1 MHVHL
6 HPDRM
11 KRTAVVLA
19 LCVLA
24 AASAVAGGDGAPG
37 DPPLA
42 VPDSVLA
49 DLAVGRYWHAA
60 GRLRDAGAATAGP
73 KEVLLLARAEGGWKN
88 WDAVV
93 ALLAEADWLDDVGGG
108 DGWHL
113 LGRAYESD
121 ERWADAGRAYSRYRT
136 RSGDADKGVGAPAA
150 RARQARA
157 NARAGDHAGALEL
170 IDGLGEG
177 SEALAGWLALE
188 LAEIVTEEG
197 DTALARAYA
206 ERMVDGGARSAA
218 WRLQADAL
226 LAAGDTTR
234 ALAAFQDLL
243 RVSSGR
249 RRAIAAVEVGLLVR
263 AGGDPATARAILLG
277 ALDDAPAG
285 SAGRAAGA
293 LIDDGAVDRSLALRL
308 ARLLDRAGDGRRALR
323 AYDAAAGADPS
334 VLPEWARLSRA
345 RLMGTVRSRQDAAAE
360 EFRAIRSTTQ
370 DGSIGARNLEIWSAM
385 RRRQGRTDAVNTL
398 RRWLLEE
405 YPESSQA
412 TSIVWERGFSSEG
425 RGQIGAAL
433 ASYAT
438 LIENGGSQPRAN
450 QARMRT
456 GQIRLAQ
463 NRVADAATVF
473 DAYLDVYPDG
483 GRWEEAS
490 YWSASTY
497 LTLGD
502 TILARE
508 RFRRIR
514 EESPLS
520 YYAVMGA
527 ELFGELY
534 DVNVPEGAPALRPG
548 WLIEGLRRLDL
559 LFDAGIERGA
569 QAEVDR
575 LMERARGAP
584 PVMLTLAE
592 ALLDRGR
599 TIDGINLGWELRR
612 EGHAWDRR
620 LIEVVYP
627 FPYRDLVIREA
638 EEWGVDPIMLAAII
652 RQESAFKADI
662 VSPAGAVGL
671 MQVMPLT
678 GVALARAHGP
688 DGFQEASLTTPEVNL
703 HLGAAFFVEMSRRYD
718 DELSLVLVAYNA
730 GPARATRWRR
740 YPEAVDPL
748 RFTERIPFDE
758 TRGYVK
764 NVRRNLGLYR
774 VLYGSD

>member
-1 MHVHL
+1 
-6 HPDRM
+6 M
-11 KRTAVVLA
+11 KRIAVALA
-19 LCVLA
+19 ACVLA
-24 AASAVAGGDGAPG
+24 AASALAGTDGDLEQPR
-37 DPPLA
+37 LA
-42 VPDSVLA
+42 VPDSALA

-60 GRLRDAGAATAGP
+60 RRLREAGAATAGP
-73 KEVLLLARAEGGWKN
+73 EEVLLLARAEGGWQN

-93 ALLAEADWLDDVGGG
+93 ELLAEVDWLDDVGGG

-121 ERWADAGRAYSRYRT
+121 ERWADAGAAYARYRA
-136 RSGDADKGVGAPAA
+136 RYGARQGGADTGVGVPAT

-157 NARAGDHAGALEL
+157 SAWNGDHAGALDL

-177 SEALAGWLALE
+177 SEVLAGWLALE
-188 LAEIVTEEG
+188 IAEKVSEDG
-197 DTALARAYA
+197 DTAWTRAYA
-206 ERMVDGGARSAA
+206 ERMMDAGARSAG

-226 LAAGDTTR
+226 LAAGDTAR
-234 ALAAFQDLL
+234 ALARFRSLL
-243 RVSSGR
+243 GVSSGR
-249 RRAIAAVEVGLLVR
+249 RRATAAVEVGLLVR
-263 AGGDPATARAILLG
+263 AAGDSPTARAILLG
-277 ALDDAPAG
+277 ALDDAPTG

-293 LIDDGAVDRSLALRL
+293 LMDDGVVDQSLALRL

-323 AYDAAAGADPS
+323 AYDVAAGNDAPAM
-334 VLPEWARLSRA
+334 PEWARLARA
-345 RLMGTVRSRQDAAAE
+345 RLMGTVRSRQDDAAE
-360 EFRAIRSTTQ
+360 EFRSIRSTTE
-370 DGSIGARNLEIWSAM
+370 DLSIGARNLEIWSAM

-405 YPESSQA
+405 YPRSSQA
-412 TSIVWERGFSSEG
+412 TSIVWQRGFSSEG

-463 NRVADAATVF
+463 NRVADAAAVF
-473 DAYLDVYPDG
+473 DAYLDAYPDG

-502 TILARE
+502 TALARE
-508 RFRRIR
+508 RFHRIR

-527 ELFGELY
+527 ELLGDPY
-534 DVNVPEGAPALRPG
+534 DVDVPEGAPALRPG

-559 LFDAGIERGA
+559 LYDAGIERGA

-575 LMERARGAP
+575 LMDRARGAP

-612 EGHAWDRR
+612 EGHPWDRR

-638 EEWGVDPIMLAAII
+638 EEWGIDPIMLAAII

-671 MQVMPLT
+671 MQVMPPT
-678 GVALARAHGP
+678 GAALARAHGP

-718 DELSLVLVAYNA
+718 DEISLVLVAYNA
-730 GPARATRWRR
+730 GPTRATRWRR
-740 YPEAVDPL
+740 YPEAADPL

-774 VLYGSD
+774 ALYGSD